1 MASRQKEFISG
12 ARNTIPLLLG
22 AFPFGII
29 YGTLAITA
37 GLSPQAAIAMSL
49 LVFAGSSQ
57 FVAVGLIG
65 LGTPTLVVV
74 LTTFVVNLRHMLYS
88 ATLLPYVSALS
99 KRWRIPL
106 AFWLTDETFAVA
118 VLRYAQEDESPYK
131 HWFQL
136 GSSIAMYLNWQFW
149 CTVGLLVGSRIPDAS
164 TWGLDVAMPITFIG
178 MIIPFVKTK
187 PLAVA
192 VLTAGAASL
201 LTVGLPHRLGIFV
214 SALLGVLAGLFSERF
229 FKAKERELELA

>member
-1 MASRQKEFISG
+1 MGSKRSEFISG
-12 ARNTIPLLLG
+12 ARHTIPLLLG
-22 AFPFGII
+22 AFPFGLI

-37 GLSPQAAIAMSL
+37 GLSPGAAIAMSL
-49 LVFAGSSQ
+49 FVFAGSAQ

-65 LGTPTLVVV
+65 LGTPILVVI

-88 ATLLPYVSALS
+88 ATLLPHVKSLPH
-99 KRWRIPL
+99 RWRIPL

-118 VLRYAQEDESPYK
+118 VQRYAQDDPSRRK

-136 GSSIAMYLNWQFW
+136 GSSIAMYLNWQVW
-149 CTVGLLVGSRIPDAS
+149 CTAGIILGNRIPDAS

-187 PLAVA
+187 PIAVA
-192 VLTAGAASL
+192 VLTAGACSL
-201 LTVGLPHRLGIFV
+201 LTLGLPHRLGIFV
-214 SALLGVLAGLFSERF
+214 SALAGVLAGLLAERLYNSR
-229 FKAKERELELA
+229 ERELGHQ

>member
-1 MASRQKEFISG
+1 MA
-12 ARNTIPLLLG
+12 
-22 AFPFGII
+22 
-29 YGTLAITA
+29 
-37 GLSPQAAIAMSL
+37 
-49 LVFAGSSQ
+49 
-57 FVAVGLIG
+57 
-65 LGTPTLVVV
+65 VV
-74 LTTFVVNLRHMLYS
+74 
-88 ATLLPYVSALS
+88 
-99 KRWRIPL
+99 
-106 AFWLTDETFAVA
+106 
-118 VLRYAQEDESPYK
+118 RYAQEDESPHK

-164 TWGLDVAMPITFIG
+164 EWGLDVAMPITFIG

-187 PLAVA
+187 PLFLA

-229 FKAKERELELA
+229 FKVKERELELA